1 MAFDL
6 PAASNILK
14 VRYLGPIREQL
25 NNSTVLLKKIARDG
39 QGVSVSGKT
48 FTVPLHTSRN
58 ASAGLGIADG
68 GALPTAGQ
76 QGYEVAVIPNAY
88 QL

>member
-25 NNSTVLLKKIARDG
+25 NNATVLLKKIARDG
-39 QGVSVSGKT
+39 QGVSVS
-48 FTVPLHTSRN
+48 
-58 ASAGLGIADG
+58 A
-68 GALPTAGQ
+68 
-76 QGYEVAVIPNAY
+76 
-88 QL
+88 